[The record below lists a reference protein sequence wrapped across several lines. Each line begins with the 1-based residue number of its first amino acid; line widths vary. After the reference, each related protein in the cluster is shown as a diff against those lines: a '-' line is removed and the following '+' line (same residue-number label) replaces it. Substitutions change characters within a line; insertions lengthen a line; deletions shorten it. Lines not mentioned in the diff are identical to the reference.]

1 MKAIWQGTVLA
12 ESEETVVVEGNH
24 YFPAEAVRQEYLR
37 PSETHTTCPWKGRA
51 SYHDVVVG
59 GERNRDAAWYY
70 PEPTD
75 AAQMI
80 RGRIAFWKGVRV
92 EP

>member
-1 MKAIWQGTVLA
+1 MKATWQGTVLA

-24 YFPAEAVRQEYLR
+24 YCPAEAVSKEHLR
-37 PSETHTTCPWKGRA
+37 ASETRTTCAWKGLA
-51 SYHDVVVG
+51 SYFDVIVG
-59 GERNRDAAWYY
+59 DKVNRDAAWVY

-80 RGRIAFWKGVRV
+80 RGRIAFWKGVSV